1 MADSGFK
8 LGTKRLALFLDK
20 WIGVMR
26 IRDYREL
33 YAFDRSCRPVS
44 CCLWFDGI
52 IILYVK
58 FLDLLEMF
66 SKILLRLRGKRFLF
80 GSCMIK

>member
-1 MADSGFK
+1 
-8 LGTKRLALFLDK
+8 
-20 WIGVMR
+20 MR

-66 SKILLRLRGKRFLF
+66 LKILL
-80 GSCMIK
+80 